1 MSQSPVT
8 RRPLKAKKDLDE
20 DIISEKFTFLIKNW
34 SQQKERCGLET
45 TSECCLC
52 EIDWLVTFKGS
63 DFHSEYASIFITNLS
78 ARSITASYFFT
89 IKNEV
94 TSKDVTFSDP
104 EESVTF
110 DPDGGGDDTWGSDEF
125 LLSSNLLDDSYG
137 FVIEDSIEIEIEVQI
152 CGIVKS
158 SATVLSQAIENSIGM
173 LRNFVH
179 DIDVHIISNSS
190 ISVTYLL
197 TKRISNCLSLTS
209 IILRG

>member
-1 MSQSPVT
+1 MSQSPV

-34 SQQKERCGLET
+34 SQQKERCGLEM

-52 EIDWLVTFKGS
+52 EIDWLLTFKGS

-125 LLSSNLLDDSYG
+125 ILSSNLLDDSFG
-137 FVIEDSIEIEIEVQI
+137 FVCDDCIEIEIEIQI

-158 SATVLSQAIENSIGM
+158 SATVLSQAIENSIGI
-173 LRNFVH
+173 LRKFVL
-179 DIDVHIISNSS
+179 DIDFHIISTRS
-190 ISVTYLL
+190 ISGSYFF
-197 TKRISNCLSLTS
+197 TKRTLSHHSPYS

>member
-1 MSQSPVT
+1 MSRSPVT

-20 DIISEKFTFLIKNW
+20 DIISEKFTFLIKDW
-34 SQQKERCGLET
+34 SEQKERCGLEM

-78 ARSITASYFFT
+78 AQSITASYFFT

-125 LLSSNLLDDSYG
+125 LFSSNLLDDSYG
-137 FVIEDSIEIEIEVQI
+137 FVIEDCIVIEIEIQI

-173 LRNFVH
+173 SPKFVQNLFMILVSH
-179 DIDVHIISNSS
+179 HFKQR
-190 ISVTYLL
+190 YL
-197 TKRISNCLSLTS
+197 
-209 IILRG
+209 